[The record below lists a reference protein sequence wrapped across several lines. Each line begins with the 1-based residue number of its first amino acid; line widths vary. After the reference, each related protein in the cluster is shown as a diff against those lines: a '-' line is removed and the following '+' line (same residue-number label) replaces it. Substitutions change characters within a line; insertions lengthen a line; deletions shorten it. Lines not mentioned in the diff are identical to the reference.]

1 MRVLAHPYEGGAAV
15 GLLRG
20 IGHVGIR
27 VADVDRTIAFY
38 TGVLEMKLTERH
50 EPGELR
56 PGSLGAAFLR
66 CGRNHHDL
74 SVFFGPP
81 GQIEPGTDSG
91 EGRTAGPH
99 HVAFLVEDRAAFEAM
114 LGRVRERGIPVVH
127 GPVKHSPT
135 HPDGDG
141 TWGENRS
148 FYFCDPDGNRIEIT
162 CEMATIPG

>member
-1 MRVLAHPYEGGAAV
+1 M

-20 IGHVGIR
+20 VGHVGIR
-27 VADVDRTIAFY
+27 VADIDRTIAFY
-38 TGVLEMKLTERH
+38 TEILGMKVTERH

-56 PGSLGAAFLR
+56 PGTMGAAFLR
-66 CGRNHHDL
+66 CGQNHHDL

-81 GQIEPGTDSG
+81 DRVQPAGPDADT
-91 EGRTAGPH
+91 GRGPIAGPH
-99 HVAFLVEDRAAFEAM
+99 HFAFLVDDRAAFEAM
-114 LGRVRERGIPVVH
+114 LARIRERGIPIVH

-162 CEMATIPG
+162 CEMAHLPE